1 MTTQQ
6 RIDNL
11 LETVEK
17 QSIQID
23 FLLRKVDKLELE
35 ITVYK
40 NKKNSTNSH
49 IPPSKDENRIK
60 TNQSLRVKSGKKPG
74 GQLGHPGKTLEFS
87 YDINQID
94 EFVEHIPDYC
104 NSCGKNLSANEKKL
118 LDKRQI
124 IDIPPIKPVR
134 IEHQIFSKICT
145 CGCVNKENFP
155 ANMPSKI
162 QYGPN
167 VEATIAYLSTRQY
180 LPFQRMQE
188 FFSDVMNLSISQGGI
203 ASILQRFTQKS
214 TPFYLMIKEGLQRS
228 TYVGTDETGIVVN
241 GIKYWGWCWQNMHF
255 TYITITDNRAFK
267 TIEDEFE
274 NGFPNTF
281 IGHDRY
287 AAHFK
292 CIAKGHQICIAHL
305 LRDLNYIEELH
316 KSEWAKSVKTILYE
330 ALELKNKLLPHQ
342 YKNQNIKRENIEYKL
357 DELLKIEIPEQHKKA
372 ITLQKQLIIH
382 QQKTLLF
389 LHHLEI
395 PPDNNGSER
404 AIRNIKVKQRISGQF
419 KSTTGADAFAVIRSV
434 IDTTIKSGK
443 NIFQALFLI
452 ALQGTE

>member
-6 RIDNL
+6 RIDSL
-11 LETVEK
+11 LETIEK
-17 QSIQID
+17 QSIEIG
-23 FLLRKVDKLELE
+23 FLLKKVDKLELE
-35 ITVYK
+35 LAVYK
-40 NKKNSTNSH
+40 NKKNSKNSH
-49 IPPSKDENRIK
+49 IAPSKDENRVKI
-60 TNQSLRVKSGKKPG
+60 NQSLRVKSGKKPG
-74 GQLGHPGKTLEFS
+74 GQPGHPGKTLEFS
-87 YDINQID
+87 YDINEID
-94 EFVEHIPDYC
+94 EFIEHIPDYC
-104 NSCGKNLSANEKKL
+104 NSCGKNLSTSGKTL
-118 LDKRQI
+118 VDRRQI

-145 CGCVNKENFP
+145 CGCVNKEIFP

-167 VEATIAYLSTRQY
+167 IEATIAYLSTRQY

-214 TPFYLMIKEGLQRS
+214 TPFYLMIKEGLQGS
-228 TYVGTDETGIVVN
+228 TYTGKDETGIVVN
-241 GIKYWGWCWQNMHF
+241 GLKYWGWCWQNMRF
-255 TYITITDNRAFK
+255 TFIAITDNRAFK

-281 IGHDRY
+281 LGHDRY

-292 CIAKGHQICIAHL
+292 CQAKGHQICIAHL

-316 KSEWAKSVKTILYE
+316 KSEWAKEFKTILYE

-342 YKNQNIKRENIEYKL
+342 YKIQNTIRQDIESKI
-357 DELLKIEIPEQHKKA
+357 DELLKTVIPETHKKA
-372 ITLQKQLIIH
+372 ITLKKQLSIH
-382 QQKTLLF
+382 QQKILLF
-389 LHHLEI
+389 LYHPEV

-404 AIRNIKVKQRISGQF
+404 AIRNMKVKQKISGQF
-419 KSTTGADAFAVIRSV
+419 KSNAGADAFAVLRSI

-443 NIFQALFLI
+443 NIFEALSLI
-452 ALQGTE
+452 ALQRTE